1 MLFQETFS
9 SFLLR
14 PRMCVPV
21 ALFRG
26 FSYMCILVES
36 NYSEKNT
43 EGREKNPIDHLLFA
57 PLVRDPFFNF
67 FFFFGKTRTT

>member
-1 MLFQETFS
+1 
-9 SFLLR
+9 
-14 PRMCVPV
+14 
-21 ALFRG
+21 
-26 FSYMCILVES
+26 MCILVES

-67 FFFFGKTRTT
+67 FFFWQNQNYLKQTQERLSPCFSLYTEQH

>member
-1 MLFQETFS
+1 
-9 SFLLR
+9 
-14 PRMCVPV
+14 
-21 ALFRG
+21 
-26 FSYMCILVES
+26 MCILVES

-67 FFFFGKTRTT
+67 FFFFFGKTRTT